1 MVEPLPSK
9 QAVAGS
15 NPVSRSKFP
24 LFVTTN
30 PARPFIMTVFFLVRP
45 LIRHPAFPRF
55 RMSSFYA

>member
-24 LFVTTN
+24 LFVTAN
-30 PARPFIMTVFFLVRP
+30 PTRPSIMTVFFLVRP
-45 LIRHPAFPRF
+45 LIRHPAFSRL
-55 RMSSFYA
+55 RMSSLDA